1 MVHGPC
7 RLPGSPWWT
16 HESPLT
22 TLPIIAQLAGSSR
35 DPHNAVSRQL
45 AANDVD
51 RWYGRNAGLT
61 DGFDQRPASATR

>member
-1 MVHGPC
+1 MMDARV
-7 RLPGSPWWT
+7 T
-16 HESPLT
+16 ADQLT
-22 TLPIIAQLAGSSR
+22 VIAQLAESSR
-35 DPHNAVSRQL
+35 DLRNAVSRQE